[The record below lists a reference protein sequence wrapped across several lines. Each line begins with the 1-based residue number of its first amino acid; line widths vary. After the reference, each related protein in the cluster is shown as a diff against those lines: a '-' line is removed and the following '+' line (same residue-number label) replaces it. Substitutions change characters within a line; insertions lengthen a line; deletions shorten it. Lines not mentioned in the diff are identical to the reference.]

1 MVRMAD
7 GNRSL
12 RKALPVPN
20 AVVSGLFC
28 MAVDSDGQITY
39 TSSYEGACFEMALLI
54 H

>member
-7 GNRSL
+7 GNCSL

-28 MAVDSDGQITY
+28 MAVDSDGHIRGPLL
-39 TSSYEGACFEMALLI
+39 EGACFEMALLI

>member
-20 AVVSGLFC
+20 ALVSGLFC
-28 MAVDSDGQITY
+28 MAVDSDGHIPLL
-39 TSSYEGACFEMALLI
+39 EGACFEMALLI